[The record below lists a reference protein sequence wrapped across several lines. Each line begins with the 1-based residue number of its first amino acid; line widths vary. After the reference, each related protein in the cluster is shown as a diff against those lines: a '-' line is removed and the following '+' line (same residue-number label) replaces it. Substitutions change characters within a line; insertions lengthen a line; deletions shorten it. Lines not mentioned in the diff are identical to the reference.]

1 MPFSCPSPCCC
12 RKERGGLPQSGP
24 CWASQTLPPP
34 CSQCCPVACPL
45 VVLDPCQT
53 LLCLHPLLISEIVSS
68 LASFYP
74 IQTAFKACL
83 QPTSSRKPSL
93 PAQVSPLAEQA
104 ASQAQ
109 ETLSP
114 SLLAAGGRDS
124 WWAWKDP
131 RVNLLEQTGVNL
143 VRRERGVWQVWRRR
157 ARWVEAL
164 PGSRMLGGRGAC
176 RWVGN
181 VCARG
186 LGVWEGVGRRGVD
199 AALTG
204 YEELGGYEHCGVGL

>member
-93 PAQVSPLAEQA
+93 PATGLTLGRAGSVPGTGDTVPKLVSCWREGQLVGLEG
-104 ASQAQ
+104 STS
-109 ETLSP
+109 ESP
-114 SLLAAGGRDS
+114 GANGCELGQKGA
-124 WWAWKDP
+124 
-131 RVNLLEQTGVNL
+131 
-143 VRRERGVWQVWRRR
+143 RGVAGLEKKGQVG
-157 ARWVEAL
+157 
-164 PGSRMLGGRGAC
+164 GSTA
-176 RWVGN
+176 
-181 VCARG
+181 
-186 LGVWEGVGRRGVD
+186 WEQDVGR
-199 AALTG
+199 AW
-204 YEELGGYEHCGVGL
+204 GL